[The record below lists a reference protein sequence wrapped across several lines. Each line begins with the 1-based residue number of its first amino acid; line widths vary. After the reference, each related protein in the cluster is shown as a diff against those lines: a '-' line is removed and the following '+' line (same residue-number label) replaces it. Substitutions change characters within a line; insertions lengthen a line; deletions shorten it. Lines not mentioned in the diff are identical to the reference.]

1 MTDEKIRRINELAK
15 KSRTEGLTPEE
26 AQEQKRLRA
35 EYVAAFR
42 ASLTTQLEQTVI
54 VDGDGNRIH
63 PKRKTDMS

>member
-15 KSRTEGLTPEE
+15 KSRTEGLTPKE

-63 PKRKTDMS
+63 PKRKTDLS

>member
-54 VDGDGNRIH
+54 VDEDGNRIH
-63 PKRKTDMS
+63 PKRKTDLS